1 MKDITVMVIP
11 ELKEYKND
19 AFTGEVIYIHRKLGE
34 PKFKEHNTRYI
45 APYWLDVNQVERIYQ
60 ILEVRA
66 VGDSYEVYLGNS
78 FILKD
83 GWDNIG
89 QRRKYE
95 YHSLE
100 SFGFSEAAD
109 GFLVPLK
116 QKKSDSNGNGQHLIH
131 ESFL

>member
-1 MKDITVMVIP
+1 MNEISVMVIP

-19 AFTGEVIYIHRKLGE
+19 AFTGEVIYIHAKLGE
-34 PKFKEHNTRYI
+34 PKFKEHNTKYI

-60 ILEVRA
+60 ILEIRL
-66 VGDSYEVYLGNS
+66 VGDSYQIYLGNS

-95 YHSLE
+95 YHTLE
-100 SFGFSEAAD
+100 SFGFSEVCD
-109 GFLVPLK
+109 GFLIPAS
-116 QKKSDSNGNGQHLIH
+116 QKKLEAKNNSERKILNL
-131 ESFL
+131 L